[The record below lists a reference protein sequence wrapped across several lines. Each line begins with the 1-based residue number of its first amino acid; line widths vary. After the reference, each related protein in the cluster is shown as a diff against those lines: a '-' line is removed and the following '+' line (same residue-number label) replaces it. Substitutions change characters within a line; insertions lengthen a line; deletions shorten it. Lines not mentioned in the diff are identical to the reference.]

1 MNVTSSSSSA
11 FVIRLA
17 KPSGMMLSPAPS
29 TFALGAT
36 IDSRM

>member
-1 MNVTSSSSSA
+1 MNSTSASSSA
-11 FVIRLA
+11 FDIRFP
-17 KPSGMMLSPAPS
+17 KPSGMMLVPPPY